1 MKRFWLTLLAA
12 GILVLGGCSRRGE
25 DSPSSQVSGAA
36 PSGEGVIRTLYIGR
50 GEDFQQVPTF
60 EGTYPRC
67 THRRHRRRRGGI
79 WPWRSR

>member
-50 GEDFQQVPTF
+50 GGRFPAS
-60 EGTYPRC
+60 PP
-67 THRRHRRRRGGI
+67 HL
-79 WPWRSR
+79 